1 MKRIQITQVGQ
12 LRTKYG
18 SFEIDDT
25 NVVDAIRKAI
35 GEDEDSVTAAVTI
48 TIDVLTE
55 PLKIERLVTDTALV
69 PSKE

>member
-1 MKRIQITQVGQ
+1 MRRIQITQTGV

-25 NVVDAIRKAI
+25 DIVDTIKRAI
-35 GEDEDSVTAAVTI
+35 GEDNDTVCAAVTI

-55 PLKIERLVTDTALV
+55 PPKVAELAGE
-69 PSKE
+69 

>member
-1 MKRIQITQVGQ
+1 MKRIQITQTGV

-25 NVVDAIRKAI
+25 NIVNAVNKAV
-35 GEDEDSVTAAVTI
+35 GEEECDDGVCAAVTI

-55 PLKIERLVTDTALV
+55 PLNVAELAT
-69 PSKE
+69 E